1 MAKRLKS
8 NEDEIPRSVLKM
20 KEEKEKRERQ
30 EAKKINNQNKSKH
43 NKDITKNRKK
53 KIKKFIFIIILIML
67 VILGITL
74 GVSAYTWKDLTE
86 NMFTNKNSVVVD
98 IDGNVL
104 ATLRFRAKEA
114 NSRY

>member
-1 MAKRLKS
+1 
-8 NEDEIPRSVLKM
+8 
-20 KEEKEKRERQ
+20 
-30 EAKKINNQNKSKH
+30 
-43 NKDITKNRKK
+43 
-53 KIKKFIFIIILIML
+53 ML